1 MKILHQPE
9 ETIDGY
15 ITEFRNLLSTCD
27 FQDIRDGLML
37 YRMVDGIESNQVRD
51 VADRRYQISTQ
62 RKLLRYADQMK

>member
-37 YRMVDGIESNQVRD
+37 YRMVDGTESNQVRD
-51 VADRRYQISTQ
+51 V
-62 RKLLRYADQMK
+62 LP